1 MIMKKKRDVSPTNVI
16 VALNRV
22 ELLIVSGGDKAI
34 PYGGEDTD
42 GSIDPA

>member
-1 MIMKKKRDVSPTNVI
+1 MKKKKYVSPVNII

-22 ELLIVSGGDKAI
+22 GIMAVSGGNKAI